1 MGVRAADVALTA
13 MVICVAELFVATA
26 SGPGQ
31 RPLNAEAYVFG
42 AVLGLPVLFRHRW
55 PVRVLLCSS
64 VLLIGYYLAD
74 RRNIPP
80 APVLGLPVFDAAV
93 AGSLWWA
100 IGVPAFFIAAGVLYA
115 AETSPQAAS
124 TLADEYLPRLAGIPV
139 FFWLLPVLIFPLMV
153 VLGELVRG
161 RRALAAETARRLRAA
176 DDEREAEAARRVAEE
191 RVRIARELHDTV
203 AHSMATITVQAGSAL
218 HLLDG
223 ASVQPGH
230 QATVRDAL
238 TAIRV
243 TSKGALSEMRGTL
256 GQLRQPDPDT
266 RDPGCRGRTAGDGVE
281 ADAAGG
287 PRYDQG
293 GPTPGSGPGTP
304 AGTAGLGRL
313 PALRDA
319 VAAAGVPVTVT
330 VEGTQQLL
338 PGDVDHAAY
347 RILQESLTNVLR
359 HASPDASAWVWIRYG
374 TELLT
379 LEVTNDGTAPD
390 RPDSG
395 APPGPG
401 STPEPGHGHGLAGM
415 TERAEALGGELTAG
429 PRPGGGFTVTAR
441 LPLAVAP
448 AGTAAPA
455 GTPVAG
461 ADR

>member
-1 MGVRAADVALTA
+1 

-230 QATVRDAL
+230 EATVRQRPGYPGRYGRARAASRL
-238 TAIRV
+238 AR
-243 TSKGALSEMRGTL
+243 RGGRRGCAGDRHRRGNPAAAARL
-256 GQLRQPDPDT
+256 RGSRRLPDPSGIADQRAPARQPGRVRPGLDP
-266 RDPGCRGRTAGDGVE
+266 
-281 ADAAGG
+281 
-287 PRYDQG
+287 
-293 GPTPGSGPGTP
+293 
-304 AGTAGLGRL
+304 
-313 PALRDA
+313 LRDR
-319 VAAAGVPVTVT
+319 AAHPW
-330 VEGTQQLL
+330 
-338 PGDVDHAAY
+338 
-347 RILQESLTNVLR
+347 R
-359 HASPDASAWVWIRYG
+359 
-374 TELLT
+374 
-379 LEVTNDGTAPD
+379 
-390 RPDSG
+390 
-395 APPGPG
+395 
-401 STPEPGHGHGLAGM
+401 
-415 TERAEALGGELTAG
+415 
-429 PRPGGGFTVTAR
+429 
-441 LPLAVAP
+441 
-448 AGTAAPA
+448 
-455 GTPVAG
+455 
-461 ADR
+461 